1 MRPLIPP
8 FDVVKFPIP
17 SADDP
22 VITIHGFGILV
33 ALGFVFG
40 GQMTQ
45 RKAARDGLSP
55 VVVNKLITR
64 LVIGVLV
71 GGHLGHALF
80 YEPAEHFAD
89 PIKFLQVWQG
99 LSSFGGFIACT
110 ILVLLF
116 VRNTN
121 KETRVENAARKGK
134 GEALKPTLPF
144 WGYADAL
151 MYGFTLGWFF
161 GRMGCFVAHD
171 HRGTQTQFWLGVPN
185 WPGQP
190 PQYAFHD
197 LGLYEALWSLAMT
210 FIVIALDRKPRF
222 PGFFV
227 ALLALAYGPFRF
239 FLDVL
244 RQEDTRYFALTP
256 GQYGSVLLTLVGVW
270 IVVRQRGKTPIRVE
284 MSAREPGSSPA
295 PA

>member
-22 VITIHGFGILV
+22 LITIHGFGILV

-40 GQMTQ
+40 GRMAM
-45 RKAARDGLSP
+45 RKAARDGLDGT
-55 VVVNKLITR
+55 VVNQLITL
-64 LVIGVLV
+64 LVVGVLV

-89 PIKFLQVWQG
+89 PIKFLYVWQG

-110 ILVLLF
+110 VLVVLF
-116 VRNTN
+116 VRNAN
-121 KETRVENAARKGK
+121 KKTRLENASRKER
-134 GEALKPTLPF
+134 GEALEPTLPF
-144 WGYADAL
+144 WGYADVL
-151 MYGFTLGWFF
+151 VYGFTLGWFF

-210 FIVIALDRKPRF
+210 FVVIALDRKPRF

-227 ALLALAYGPFRF
+227 SLVIMAYGPFRF

-244 RQEDTRYFALTP
+244 RQDDTRYYALTP
-256 GQYGSVLLTLVGVW
+256 AQYGSVLLTLVGVG
-270 IVVRQRGKTPIRVE
+270 VYMRQRGKPPIRVE
-284 MSAREPGSSPA
+284 TPA
-295 PA
+295 PAPAPAPA